1 MPATDKE
8 RLAKRIR
15 WAARI
20 VGLIAPVFFLFFMGE
35 QGITDIELTEI
46 EGFKVI
52 SLYLQSFLMGLCAT
66 IGLVGYI
73 ISWWRER
80 PAGILLILAG
90 VALVVIELL
99 PASFRTPST
108 PHETHIIIVLLGN
121 SPFLAAGVLF
131 LLSWWLS
138 RKTS

>member
-1 MPATDKE
+1 MPATNKN

-15 WAARI
+15 RAARI
-20 VGLIAPVFFLFFMGE
+20 VGLVAAVLGLILLID
-35 QGITDIELTEI
+35 QSIDLTEI

-52 SLYLQSFLMGLCAT
+52 VLYLQGFLMGLSA
-66 IGLVGYI
+66 IIVLVGYI
-73 ISWWRER
+73 ISWWRML

-90 VALVVIELL
+90 VALPVIVRL

-108 PHETHIIIVLLGN
+108 PAETPIIMALISG
-121 SPFLAAGVLF
+121 SPFLVAGVLF

-138 RKTS
+138 RKTP

>member
-1 MPATDKE
+1 MPATNKN

-15 WAARI
+15 RAARI
-20 VGLIAPVFFLFFMGE
+20 VGLVAAVLGLILLID
-35 QGITDIELTEI
+35 QSIDLTEI

-52 SLYLQSFLMGLCAT
+52 VLYLQGFLMGLSA
-66 IGLVGYI
+66 IIVLVGYI
-73 ISWWRER
+73 ISWWRML

-90 VALVVIELL
+90 VALPVIVRL

-108 PHETHIIIVLLGN
+108 PAETPIIMALLIG
-121 SPFLAAGVLF
+121 SPFLVAGVLF

-138 RKTS
+138 RKTP

>member
-1 MPATDKE
+1 MTATNKE
-8 RLAKRIR
+8 RLAKTMRLF
-15 WAARI
+15 ARI
-20 VGLIAPVFFLFFMGE
+20 IGLVTVVFGLLFGMSEAGTH
-35 QGITDIELTEI
+35 ITEI

-52 SLYLQSFLMGLCAT
+52 ALYLQSFLMGLFVI

-73 ISWWRER
+73 ISWWRVL

-90 VALVVIELL
+90 VALPVIVRL
-99 PASFRTPST
+99 PASFRTPSGPEET
-108 PHETHIIIVLLGN
+108 PIIMALVAG
-121 SPFLAAGVLF
+121 SPFLVAGVLF

>member
-1 MPATDKE
+1 MPATNKN

-15 WAARI
+15 RAARI
-20 VGLIAPVFFLFFMGE
+20 VGLVAAVLGLILLID
-35 QGITDIELTEI
+35 QSIDLTEI

-52 SLYLQSFLMGLCAT
+52 VLYLQGFLMGLSA
-66 IGLVGYI
+66 IIVLVGYI
-73 ISWWRER
+73 ISWWRML

-90 VALVVIELL
+90 VALPVIVRL

-108 PHETHIIIVLLGN
+108 PCETPIIMALISG
-121 SPFLAAGVLF
+121 SPFLVAGVLF

-138 RKTS
+138 RKTP